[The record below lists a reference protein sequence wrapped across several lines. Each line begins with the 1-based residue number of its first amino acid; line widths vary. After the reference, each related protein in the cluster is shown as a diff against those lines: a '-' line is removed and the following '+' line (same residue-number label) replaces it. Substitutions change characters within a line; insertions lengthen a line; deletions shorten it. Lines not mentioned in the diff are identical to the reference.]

1 VNQSEKVVLEV
12 TDEGELVYA
21 NGIDATTGGYLLP
34 PMPPA
39 GIAELARGQ
48 ETDGDLVAALTKAAG
63 ASRDHLGLPFD
74 VDPANLAQAGWGVLF
89 SAEEDAQVKAA
100 LAPLLEARRRQ
111 VTDDARFKELD
122 YVADES
128 RRRWLARHGVAA
140 GNVDPTCVP
149 YYLLVVGCPAK
160 IPFGFC
166 RELSV
171 EYAVGLLSF
180 DTPAE
185 YAAYAASV
193 VAAESNELEPRP
205 RQVTFFSPR
214 HPFDPATQLSAD
226 QLVKPLAEGTLAGR
240 VRCGFESISGEAATH
255 EALEDVLA
263 RTDATAPGLLFTASH
278 GMGFPAGHADQRA
291 QQGALVCQDWAGP
304 RAGSIAHG
312 QYFAAADV
320 PNDADVAGL
329 FAFLFACFGGGTPAR
344 DRFAHAPGEEPPKL
358 AEAPFAAALPQ
369 RLLAHPAGG
378 ALGCIAHVERA
389 WGDSIVEAGAGPQ
402 LIPFENAIGNV
413 LAGKPIGLALKDFNE
428 RFAALS
434 VSLAGLLEQI
444 GDGLIVP
451 DRQLAKAWIQRNDAE
466 GYALFGDPAA
476 RLRLEQAA

>member
-1 VNQSEKVVLEV
+1 MRDCRFGVS
-12 TDEGELVYA
+12 DDLVYA
-21 NGIDATTGGYLLP
+21 NGIDAATGAYLVA

-39 GIAELARGQ
+39 EIAALARGQ
-48 ETDGDLVAALTKAAG
+48 ETDDDLLAALTKATG
-63 ASRDHLGLPFD
+63 AMGNHLGLPFD
-74 VDPANLAQAGWGVLF
+74 VDPANLAQAGWGVV
-89 SAEEDAQVKAA
+89 SSSEEDPRVKAA
-100 LAPLLEARRRQ
+100 LAPLLELRGRQ
-111 VTDDARFKELD
+111 VTDAARLKELD
-122 YVADES
+122 YIEGES

-149 YYLLVVGCPAK
+149 FYLLVVGCPAR

-193 VAAESNELEPRP
+193 VAAEANEVRPRS
-205 RQVTFFSPR
+205 RQVTFFATR
-214 HPFDPATQLSAD
+214 HAFDPATQLSAD
-226 QLVKPLAEGTLAGR
+226 QLVKPLVEGNLAGR
-240 VRCGFESISGEAATH
+240 VGCQFETILEDAATH
-255 EALEDVLA
+255 EALAGVFA
-263 RTDATAPGLLFTASH
+263 RRDATAPAFLFSASH
-278 GMGFPAGHADQRA
+278 GMGFAAGSPDQRA

-304 RAGSIAHG
+304 RTGSIERA
-312 QYFAAADV
+312 QYFTGADV
-320 PNDADVAGL
+320 PDDADVAGL
-329 FAFLFACFGGGTPAR
+329 FAFFFACFGGGTPER
-344 DRFAHAPGEEPPKL
+344 DRFAHTPGEEPAKL
-358 AEAPFAAALPQ
+358 AEAAFAAALPQ
-369 RLLAHPAGG
+369 RLLAHPGG
-378 ALGCIAHVERA
+378 SALGCIGHVERA

-402 LIPFENAIGNV
+402 LIPFENAIGKI
-413 LAGKPIGLALKDFNE
+413 LAGQPIGLALKDFNE

-434 VSLAGLLEQI
+434 VALANLLEQI

-476 RLRLEQAA
+476 RLQLVAAA